1 MWKEIAV
8 ARLSNLSAVAIEI
21 EVTCWFETADYER
34 FRAARQE
41 VLLGIVTV
49 VENAGARLGPPPA
62 TAPAPAA
69 PASVGPQGPDRIGAP
84 GAQSRHQGGEQ
95 ARAEQRAPPP
105 SPG

>member
-21 EVTCWFETADYER
+21 EVTCWFETADFER

-41 VLLGIVTV
+41 VLLGIITV

-62 TAPAPAA
+62 TAPAPATPGVSQ
-69 PASVGPQGPDRIGAP
+69 PAGR
-84 GAQSRHQGGEQ
+84 
-95 ARAEQRAPPP
+95 
-105 SPG
+105 